1 MSVIFIGS
9 DHAGVL
15 IRTLLADTL
24 QAEGHEIHVF
34 GPAEGEKSD
43 YPEAARAV
51 CSRVL
56 ATPDSF
62 GILVCGTGIGMSMAA
77 NRLPGIRAALC
88 SSEFHAKA
96 CREHNNANVL
106 CLGER
111 VTGPGL
117 ALAITKVFFSTDFEG
132 GRHQRRV
139 QMFDNGLN

>member
-9 DHAGVL
+9 DHAGVH

-24 QAEGHEIHVF
+24 KEEGHEIHIF
-34 GPAEGEKSD
+34 GPAENEKSD
-43 YPEAARAV
+43 YPEAARSV

-56 ATPDSF
+56 AAPDSI

-77 NRLPGIRAALC
+77 NRLQGIRAALC
-88 SSEFHAKA
+88 SSEFHAKF

-117 ALAITKVFFSTDFEG
+117 ALAITKIFLSTKFEG
-132 GRHQRRV
+132 GRHLRRV